1 MCKKVIV
8 IITTI
13 ILAIGSIGCAK
24 EETNEQLSRT
34 ELFMGTAVKITLYDH
49 GSEDLLDMVFDHI
62 SEIENL
68 VSINKEGT
76 EIVQLNKNAGIKGVK
91 LSDFSYNLIKSA
103 LEYSK
108 LSDGGYDVSI
118 GPLVKLWSIGLPEAK
133 VPRDDEIEEA
143 IKNIDYT
150 KVNIDDSNNEVF
162 LSEKGMMIDL
172 GSIAKGYVA
181 DDIVNILKENEVER
195 AIIDLGG
202 NIYAM
207 GTKSKEDNWKIG
219 IQNPSEDRG
228 QIVGTIE
235 VADKSVVTTGT
246 YERFIEEDKVRY
258 HHVLNPKTG
267 YPYETNIAGVTIVAD
282 RSVDADALSTLVF
295 TKGLDEGLQLVEKL
309 ESVDA
314 IFIMNDNSVYVTEGL
329 KGNFKLTNDSFK
341 ISN

>member
-1 MCKKVIV
+1 
-8 IITTI
+8 
-13 ILAIGSIGCAK
+13 
-24 EETNEQLSRT
+24 
-34 ELFMGTAVKITLYDH
+34 MGTAVKITLYDH

-207 GTKSKEDNWKIG
+207 GTKSKSDNWKIG

>member
-207 GTKSKEDNWKIG
+207 GTKSKSDNWKIG

>member
-1 MCKKVIV
+1 MRKKVIV

-13 ILAIGSIGCAK
+13 ILAIGLLGCVK

-34 ELFMGTAVKITLYDH
+34 ELFMGTVVKVTLYDH
-49 GSEDLLDMVFDHI
+49 ASEELLDEVFEHI
-62 SEIENL
+62 SEVEDL
-68 VSINKEGT
+68 VSINKEDT

-91 LSDFSYNLIKSA
+91 LSDFSYNLVKVA

-133 VPRDDEIEEA
+133 VPSEDEIEEV

-150 KVNIDDSNNEVF
+150 KVKIDDSNKEVF

-172 GSIAKGYVA
+172 GSIAKGYIA
-181 DDIVNILKENEVER
+181 DDIVNILKENKVER

-207 GTKSKEDNWKIG
+207 GTKNEENNWKIG
-219 IQNPSEDRG
+219 VQNPFEDRG
-228 QIVGTIE
+228 RIVGAIE
-235 VADKSVVTTGT
+235 VSNKSVVTTGI
-246 YERFIEEDKVRY
+246 YERFIEEDGEKY
-258 HHVLNPKTG
+258 HHILNPKTG
-267 YPYETNIAGVTIVAD
+267 YPYETDIAGVTIVAD
-282 RSVDADALSTLVF
+282 KSVDADALSTLVF

-314 IFIMNDNSVYVTEGL
+314 IFVMDDNSVYVTEGL
-329 KGNFKLTNDSFK
+329 KEDFKLTNDSFK
-341 ISN
+341 LSN